1 MKNNDFKEEFRKA
14 ILNGDAQFIPT
25 KELGMD
31 DSEFFV
37 DVNDWDEQM
46 YQMYKDSCHRK
57 DSLDSAQSLEK
68 HIDTKDEKRFV
79 CIGRVGFFEW
89 NAVSLF
95 FDENVHKMN
104 DEKKQFNSYHLMT
117 MADEFIEH
125 PGENLSLA
133 INNDNHLLN
142 YLHNPIIANMSDT
155 FKETHWHLREME
167 THLRHFM
174 QLPLFPEKDVFTH
187 DDNKVVFNKEVYK
200 GKDVIIP
207 FIYATT
213 QTLDIFGRYAKK
225 LADSGANTVIGIFAT
240 RIVPTVD
247 GKEGKITSKY
257 HVRSFS
263 PRLNLGGLLGALNIE

>member
-1 MKNNDFKEEFRKA
+1 MNNNDFEDELRKA
-14 ILNGDAQFIPT
+14 ILNGEVQFVPA

-31 DSEFFV
+31 DSDFMV
-37 DVNDWDEQM
+37 DVNYWNEQM
-46 YQMYKDSCHRK
+46 YDMYKDSCHRK

-68 HIDTKDEKRFV
+68 HIDPNGKKQFA
-79 CIGRVGFFEW
+79 CFGRVGFFEW
-89 NAVSLF
+89 NAVSLY
-95 FDENVHKMN
+95 FDENIHKMN
-104 DEKKQFNSYHLMT
+104 DEKQRFNSHHQMS

-142 YLHNPIIANMSDT
+142 LLRNPVVANMSDT
-155 FKETHWHLREME
+155 FKETNWRLREME

-174 QLPLFPEKDVFTH
+174 QLPLFSEKEVFTH
-187 DDNKVVFNKEVYK
+187 DENKVVFNHEIYK

-213 QTLDIFGRYAKK
+213 QTLEIFGRYAKK

-240 RIVPTVD
+240 RIVPTID
-247 GKEGKITSKY
+247 GREGRVSSDY
-257 HVRSFS
+257 QVRSFS
-263 PRLNLGGLLGALNIE
+263 PRLDIGGLLGALNIK